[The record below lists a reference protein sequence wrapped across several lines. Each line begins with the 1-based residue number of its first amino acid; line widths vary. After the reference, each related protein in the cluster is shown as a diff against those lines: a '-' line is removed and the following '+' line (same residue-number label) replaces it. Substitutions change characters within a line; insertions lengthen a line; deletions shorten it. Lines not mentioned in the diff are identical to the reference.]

1 MCTKNVLT
9 GVLVVMLL
17 LGSTVVQADTNLLP
31 GGDISSAGGW
41 DNGLPSPDN
50 PGTIA
55 VDGISTVTTFGWDGS
70 VINHTSGDIVCTA
83 TNGFNMFR
91 GGTWNMSGGSIT
103 ARYILSNSDQGDC
116 LFNFSGGTAILADV
130 EGTQHMGV
138 ANSGMMTISG
148 SFIADGTHATVDVQA
163 TSGTIDIASDWTGY
177 WTWAPYS
184 GTDWKTIVTAGDAD
198 NGFRLDG
205 EIIDAATFDARF
217 LVTDDGKTLSMINDP
232 VAIDPSPPDMA
243 TDVLRDVVLSWEPG
257 ELANTHNV
265 YLGTVF
271 DDVNDAVLAD
281 AVSPGQTAATYDPGR
296 LDFGQTY
303 YWRID
308 EVNAPPDSTIFK
320 GFVWS
325 FTTELLAYQIEN
337 VIATASSSNVG
348 GGAEN
353 TVNDS
358 GVDANDLHSTETT
371 DMWLSSP
378 DGDGPAWI
386 EYEFER
392 VSKLHEMW
400 VWNHNSSLEQIYGFG
415 FKDVS
420 VEYSADGIDYKAL
433 GTTHEFAQAPG
444 TPGYAH
450 DTIDFEGAAAKYVR
464 LTANSTWG
472 SPLGGLSE
480 VRFFRIP
487 VHAKEPYPDSGA
499 TDVDLDVALG
509 WKAGRE
515 AVSHDVYIGTDP
527 DALTLAGPVTEPAF
541 DAASLGLELGQTYYW
556 RVDEVNDAELPDT
569 WQGDP
574 WSFTTS
580 AFLVIENFDDY
591 NTSDNQIWWSWKDG
605 LAYVEHDGQ
614 PAYAGNRTGSAVG
627 DETTAT
633 FMEMNIFQGGTQ
645 SMPVWYDN
653 NKQDFAK
660 YSETALALPAGKRDW
675 TTGSPVE
682 LSLWFR
688 GEATNTAERLYVAV
702 ADTAVVYH
710 EDLNA
715 AQLARWTEWVIP
727 LETLADQGVSLT
739 NVDNIAIGLGTR
751 GNMTNPGGAGKMYFD
766 EIRLYPDRSAIVP
779 ITVPDAGFDDH
790 VLTNVGDYIDIADSS
805 YTGAW
810 KSHSGNAWIDYGYYA
825 GDVDLPAR
833 SGNNKAYGYN
843 DYIYQILDETF
854 VEGEEYTL
862 SVWVGQ
868 AWSGYAD
875 GWWLYFT
882 GEDYTNNLIEAS
894 GNGPVG
900 SWGQASLVYTA
911 TAADAGKKI
920 GIKMYG
926 DEYVTFEDVT
936 LFHSAPAD
944 ILQPALA
951 DNLTVNP
958 SFESPDLG
966 PGGTGQWADYVD
978 NWIINGC
985 YLEDGS
991 WFVAPDGVASLK
1003 MWSGAAIWQ
1012 QIGNVS
1018 PNTDY
1023 EISLFIGR
1031 ADDTSAVQVELWA
1044 GGDPS
1049 ALPTSHGIIGDTVGA
1064 TLIGGTSLTPTIEVG
1079 QSELMGLSLNTGADF
1094 GSEDALWIRIESIS
1108 ADGTATYVDNVM
1120 VAIP

>member
-386 EYEFER
+386 EYEFDR

-400 VWNHNSSLEQIYGFG
+400 VWNHNTSLEQIYGFG

-450 DTIDFEGAAAKYVR
+450 ETIDFEGAAAKYVR

-480 VRFFRIP
+480 VRFFYIP
-487 VHAKEPYPDSGA
+487 VNAREPSPNSGA
-499 TDVDLDVALG
+499 TDVDMNVTLG
-509 WKAGRE
+509 WRAGRE
-515 AVSHDVYIGTDP
+515 AATHNVYLGTDEQAVIDGAVVP
-527 DALTLAGPVTEPAF
+527 VSVTDASFSSAF
-541 DAASLGLELGQTYYW
+541 DLDSTYYW
-556 RVDEVNDAELPDT
+556 RIDEVNDTETPTT
-569 WQGDP
+569 WQGDV
-574 WSFTTS
+574 WDFTTPEFIVVEDFES
-580 AFLVIENFDDY
+580 YNDIEAGQEGSNLIYLTWADGFDNPPVNGSTIGYTEAFQPTMESSIVYDGRQSVPLSY
-591 NTSDNQIWWSWKDG
+591 NNT
-605 LAYVEHDGQ
+605 V
-614 PAYAGNRTGSAVG
+614 
-627 DETTAT
+627 AT
-633 FMEMNIFQGGTQ
+633 
-645 SMPVWYDN
+645 
-653 NKQDFAK
+653 
-660 YSETALALPAGKRDW
+660 YSEVTANVASLQAGQDW
-675 TTGSPVE
+675 SKYGIKGLTLRFYGDPNNAPQQMYVQVNGSKVAYD
-682 LSLWFR
+682 
-688 GEATNTAERLYVAV
+688 GDAENVK
-702 ADTAVVYH
+702 
-710 EDLNA
+710 
-715 AQLARWTEWVIP
+715 
-727 LETLADQGVSLT
+727 LADWQMWYIDLASLGVSLG
-739 NVDNIAIGLGTR
+739 NVTELAIGFDRMGGVGGQGMVLIDAVRLRRAPAVILQPTVWTEKASYSPNEPIVVHFTNAA
-751 GNMTNPGGAGKMYFD
+751 GNSTD
-766 EIRLYPDRSAIVP
+766 WV
-779 ITVPDAGFDDH
+779 GFFVD
-790 VLTNVGDYIDIADSS
+790 GDPSESYI
-805 YTGAW
+805 
-810 KSHSGNAWIDYGYYA
+810 
-825 GDVDLPAR
+825 
-833 SGNNKAYGYN
+833 
-843 DYIYQILDETF
+843 DYIYLDG
-854 VEGEEYTL
+854 VIDG
-862 SVWVGQ
+862 SVT
-868 AWSGYAD
+868 Y
-875 GWWLYFT
+875 
-882 GEDYTNNLIEAS
+882 
-894 GNGPVG
+894 
-900 SWGQASLVYTA
+900 
-911 TAADAGKKI
+911 DAGLPTP
-920 GIKMYG
+920 GTYN
-926 DEYVTFEDVT
+926 VRL
-936 LFHSAPAD
+936 LFNDSY
-944 ILQPALA
+944 
-951 DNLTVNP
+951 TV
-958 SFESPDLG
+958 E
-966 PGGTGQWADYVD
+966 A
-978 NWIINGC
+978 
-985 YLEDGS
+985 
-991 WFVAPDGVASLK
+991 
-1003 MWSGAAIWQ
+1003 
-1012 QIGNVS
+1012 GNV
-1018 PNTDY
+1018 
-1023 EISLFIGR
+1023 F
-1031 ADDTSAVQVELWA
+1031 
-1044 GGDPS
+1044 
-1049 ALPTSHGIIGDTVGA
+1049 
-1064 TLIGGTSLTPTIEVG
+1064 TIE
-1079 QSELMGLSLNTGADF
+1079 
-1094 GSEDALWIRIESIS
+1094 
-1108 ADGTATYVDNVM
+1108 
-1120 VAIP
+1120 